1 MLGTLLEQ
9 SLSTWSL
16 YAIFGATAIIAAAT
30 LVSLFKK
37 RKGESLKW
45 ALFLAIVLPA
55 AGATLFVSGST
66 IYINLVSET
75 GGPVHWHA
83 DFEIWKCGES
93 LDLEDPTGIENRIG
107 TPLFHEHNDNRI
119 HVEGTV
125 IKRADVTLGEFFRN
139 IGGGISDSYLVL
151 PTNSGLVEMKDGD
164 LCGGE
169 EAHLQAFVYKIQ
181 NPDDLKKWRFVQE
194 KVENIDAYVLSP
206 YSIIPPG
213 DCVIIEL
220 DKDKERTDRMCE
232 TIKLAIDRGELTE
245 VAQVGG

>member
-1 MLGTLLEQ
+1 LLESSLEQ
-9 SLSTWSL
+9 SITAWSL

-30 LVSLFKK
+30 LVSFFRK
-37 RKGESLKW
+37 RKSESLKW
-45 ALFLAIVLPA
+45 ALFLAIAVPA

-66 IYINLVSET
+66 IYTNLISDT

-93 LDLEDPTGIENRIG
+93 LNLKDPTGWENRIG

-125 IKRADVTLGEFFRN
+125 IYRRDVTLGEFFRN
-139 IGGGISDSYLVL
+139 IGGGISDKFLVL
-151 PTNSGLVEMKDGD
+151 PTNTGLVEMKDGD
-164 LCGGE
+164 LCNGK
-169 EAHLQAFVYKIQ
+169 EARLQAFVYKIQ
-181 NPDDLKKWRFVQE
+181 NPDELKKWRFVQE
-194 KVENIDAYVLSP
+194 KIKDIDAYVLSP

-220 DKDKERTDRMCE
+220 DEEKEKTDRMCE
-232 TIKLAIDRGELTE
+232 TIRLAINRGELS
-245 VAQVGG
+245 GG